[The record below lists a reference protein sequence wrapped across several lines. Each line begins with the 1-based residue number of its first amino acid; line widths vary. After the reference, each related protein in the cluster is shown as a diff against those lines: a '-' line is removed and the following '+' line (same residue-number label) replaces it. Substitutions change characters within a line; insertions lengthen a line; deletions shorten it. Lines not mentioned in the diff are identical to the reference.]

1 MSEGEIEARLRELN
15 SDWLQLARSGELER
29 AWRVSDE
36 ASALRAHLDCAQ
48 WPRHQQFIW
57 RGQDLRDKRV
67 LIRCYHGLGDTVQF
81 ARFLPRV
88 RAIAR
93 ELVLWAQPPLIPV
106 LQTMRN
112 GAHCILPIHDGAP
125 DVDYDVDLE
134 LFEVM
139 HALRISVGTLTPE
152 CPYLLAG
159 HPNARPHAGALR
171 VGLVWKSGDWDDTR
185 SVPPELLAA
194 LGELRNVEWLLF
206 QRGPGLAQW
215 PHGFGSV
222 PAMADMLEEARA
234 LQQLHLL
241 ISVDTC
247 SAHLAGAVGVPVWTL
262 LPQPADWRWM
272 EDREDTPW
280 YPSMRLIRQ
289 RVPGDWSSVVA
300 EIMTRLRA
308 LLATR

>member
-1 MSEGEIEARLRELN
+1 MPENKIDAQLRALD
-15 SDWLQLARSGELER
+15 SSWLQLARSGDFER

-36 ASALRAHLDCAQ
+36 AGAFRSHLDCTQ

-57 RGQDLRDKRV
+57 RGQDLRDRRV
-67 LIRCYHGLGDTVQF
+67 LIRCYHGLGDTIQF
-81 ARFLPRV
+81 VRFLPYVRV
-88 RAIAR
+88 MAR
-93 ELVLWAQPPLIPV
+93 ELVLWAQPPLIP
-106 LQTMRN
+106 LLKTMRN
-112 GAHCILPIHDGAP
+112 GAHRILPLHDGAP
-125 DVDYDVDLE
+125 DVEYDVDLE

-139 HALRISVGTLTPE
+139 HALRISADSLAPQF
-152 CPYLLAG
+152 PYLLPDP
-159 HPNARPHAGALR
+159 PNAREHAAALR
-171 VGLVWKSGDWDDTR
+171 VGLVWKSGDWNDAR
-185 SVPPELLAA
+185 SVPPELLAP
-194 LGELRNVEWLLF
+194 LGELRDVEWLLF

-215 PHGFGSV
+215 PHAFGSA
-222 PAMADMLEEARA
+222 PAIANMLEEARV
-234 LQQLHLL
+234 LRYLHLL

-272 EDREDTPW
+272 DDREDSPW

-300 EIMTRLRA
+300 EVTTRLRA